1 MNPDQ
6 VRAARSPDL
15 EVFATAGYNFV
26 MLQAAVTGG
35 GDMAWIQVLYSN
47 LSQMPWLT
55 LRFADNDGFLPG
67 IWRS

>member
-1 MNPDQ
+1 MLQGWGVEGMNPDQ

-15 EVFATAGYNFV
+15 EVFATGRHNFV

-47 LSQMPWLT
+47 PSDATTDALVC
-55 LRFADNDGFLPG
+55 R
-67 IWRS
+67 